1 MEMVKTII
9 NSFEFQT
16 IIKLLLGIFLAGII
30 GLERSSWSKP
40 AGFRTH
46 ALVGISAV
54 LVMICGEYMS
64 KSFGVDSSR
73 IPAQLLSGIGFLG
86 AGTILR
92 DGFNVK
98 GLTTASTLLAVTCIG
113 LCIGAGYYLCGII
126 ATALVYIILSYSYLI
141 SDKIEH
147 YNMLELEIELEK
159 QSQETLKQIK
169 KMLEDN
175 DIIVTELDMSK
186 YKNNIIKI
194 IGKDKKKSEHSFV
207 TDLISF
213 DNVINYADIA
223 KDAGMIE
230 IEKPEM
236 EIYDEY
242 SKEDVIKMELKTL
255 GFYLSLHPASKYR
268 KDYIVTS
275 MNIKDYFD
283 KNIKMALLISNIRET
298 TTKNN
303 DVMAFVVGSD
313 EYGDVSLTIFPNVY
327 SRFNNIKINDII
339 EISGRVERRF
349 DKYQIVVNSI
359 KILE

>member
-1 MEMVKTII
+1 MEIAKTII

-16 IIKLLLGIFLAGII
+16 IIKLLLGIILAGII

-159 QSQETLKQIK
+159 QDQDTLQKIK
-169 KMLEDN
+169 KL
-175 DIIVTELDMSK
+175 LDK
-186 YKNNIIKI
+186 R
-194 IGKDKKKSEHSFV
+194 KDKIYS
-207 TDLISF
+207 I
-213 DNVINYADIA
+213 DIEQ
-223 KDAGMIE
+223 KFI
-230 IEKPEM
+230 
-236 EIYDEY
+236 
-242 SKEDVIKMELKTL
+242 
-255 GFYLSLHPASKYR
+255 
-268 KDYIVTS
+268 
-275 MNIKDYFD
+275 
-283 KNIKMALLISNIRET
+283 
-298 TTKNN
+298 
-303 DVMAFVVGSD
+303 
-313 EYGDVSLTIFPNVY
+313 
-327 SRFNNIKINDII
+327 
-339 EISGRVERRF
+339 
-349 DKYQIVVNSI
+349 
-359 KILE
+359 